1 MLCFWFCFDFC
12 LFVWF
17 GLVFCSTLFRAGDEH
32 LSKKPGRGFRFELHP
47 GILHPQGFILACRAP
62 WVTVVASW
70 SASCLLHCLWLPALE
85 VLKYHCSKVPEAH
98 NWWLGPRPWFLNL
111 PLHTL
116 LQASYSLTPNL
127 SCIFLSACLSVHPCH
142 LCKARSAPPSAR
154 GCLLRKVS
162 STPPSCKCSL
172 SPHVSHELHL
182 CLQHCSIFALYYRF
196 LIP

>member
-1 MLCFWFCFDFC
+1 MSTFLKNQ
-12 LFVWF
+12 VG
-17 GLVFCSTLFRAGDEH
+17 GLGLNCT
-32 LSKKPGRGFRFELHP
+32 PGYCPTRLYTGL
-47 GILHPQGFILACRAP
+47 QGPPC
-62 WVTVVASW
+62 VTVVASW

-85 VLKYHCSKVPEAH
+85 VLKYHSSKVPEAH

-116 LQASYSLTPNL
+116 LQASYSLTPNP
-127 SCIFLSACLSVHPCH
+127 SCIFLSACLSIHPCH
-142 LCKARSAPPSAR
+142 LCKARSASPPAR

-182 CLQHCSIFALYYRF
+182 CLSRALF
-196 LIP
+196 NFCFVL